1 MPTHSRMHNLLLP
14 KWLLLLLVCFTLVNA
29 GCEKSGADPNITC
42 CTGGYTYAPGDSALE
57 NGQTLPIRLITFPVF
72 TPNGDLRNPLFKA
85 DSLWGIKQLNIE
97 VRGAKNRL
105 IWSTNSIE
113 GAWDGRLN
121 NFPSTEGGYKVR
133 LRFTDAKDRRVDT
146 TTSVCLIR
154 TGCVGYDC
162 IDLMTALQG
171 FTDPA
176 LNPCQ
181 Q

>member
-1 MPTHSRMHNLLLP
+1 MTTLFQLYRLP
-14 KWLLLLLVCFTLVNA
+14 APNWIMGVLACLAFA
-29 GCEKSGADPNITC
+29 GTACEKSGADPNLAC
-42 CTGGYTYAPGDSALE
+42 CAGGYSYAPGDSALE
-57 NGQTLPIRLITFPVF
+57 NGQLLPIRLITFPVF

-85 DSLWGIKQLNIE
+85 DSLWGITQLNIE

-105 IWSTNSIE
+105 IWSTNRID

-121 NFPSTEGGYKVR
+121 NFPSTEGGYRVR

-154 TGCVGYDC
+154 TGCVNYTC
-162 IDLMTALQG
+162 IDRMTALQG

-176 LNPCQ
+176 LKPCQ
-181 Q
+181 N